1 MQHAEDDCRG
11 CLPYLLVHSAG
22 FVGPKR
28 FAALTRIAGQG
39 ERDRER
45 DGGTKWGSVG
55 REEVLHFNRPFIA
68 QSDCMFA

>member
-1 MQHAEDDCRG
+1 MQRTIVVAACRIFLCTLQASSARNALLHSHA
-11 CLPYLLVHSAG
+11 LLA
-22 FVGPKR
+22 K
-28 FAALTRIAGQG
+28 
-39 ERDRER
+39 ERERER